1 MLSTQ
6 AYPWQAALFA
16 QWMQAGQSRHHALL
30 LHGKPGIGKL
40 AFARAMAAALLCLQ
54 PDQGHACGQCQSC
67 HWLSE
72 GAHPDFREIT
82 PEDEDSAEGSKKK
95 TRKRQQILI
104 DQIRALH
111 DYLSL
116 SSHRVEGMR
125 VILIHPLEAM
135 NVAASNALLKL
146 LEEPPQ
152 RTQFLLVSHQRQ
164 ALLPTILSRCMQVE
178 MPVPSES
185 QGLQW
190 MQSQGIAQPEWLW
203 HYSGGAPITVLQEDL
218 DWYAWYQQFQPHLRR
233 GAEIDVV
240 AAVTVLIKQGM
251 EAAIQVL
258 QKWLLDLWLS
268 CHQQALRYHPSEGA
282 ALQSLARRVQLSRL
296 LAFQQQLNRFK
307 MTAQHPLNQELQ
319 LEQLLLQYK
328 KIFEE
333 TPSK

>member
-1 MLSTQ
+1 
-6 AYPWQAALFA
+6 
-16 QWMQAGQSRHHALL
+16 
-30 LHGKPGIGKL
+30 
-40 AFARAMAAALLCLQ
+40 MAAALLCLQ
-54 PDQGHACGQCQSC
+54 PQQGFACGECQSC

-72 GAHPDFREIT
+72 GAHPDFREVT
-82 PEDEDSAEGSKKK
+82 PEDDDNADSGKKK

-116 SSHRVEGMR
+116 TSHRVDGIR
-125 VILIHPLEAM
+125 VVLIHPLEAM

-178 MPVPSES
+178 MPVPSRE

-190 MQSQGIAQPEWLW
+190 LQTQSVPNPEWVW
-203 HYSGGAPITVLQEDL
+203 HYSGGAPTTVQQDAF
-218 DWYAWYQQFQPHLRR
+218 DWYAWYQQFRPHLVS
-233 GAEIDVV
+233 GATIDIA
-240 AAVTVLIKQGM
+240 AAVPLLIKQGM
-251 EAAIQVL
+251 EQAIQAL
-258 QKWLLDLWLS
+258 QKWLLDLWLC
-268 CHQQALRYHPSEGA
+268 CHQQPLRYHHGETGPLQALAGA
-282 ALQSLARRVQLSRL
+282 VNLSRL

-328 KIFEE
+328 KIFG
-333 TPSK
+333 

>member
-1 MLSTQ
+1 MTNNV
-6 AYPWQAALFA
+6 YPWQDSLYAH
-16 QWMQAGQSRHHALL
+16 WVHAGEGRHHALL
-30 LHGKPGIGKL
+30 CHGKTGIGKL
-40 AFARAMAAALLCLQ
+40 AFANALAAGLLCAQ
-54 PDQGHACGQCQSC
+54 PQQNGIACGQCQSC

-82 PEDEDSAEGSKKK
+82 PEDDDVADSAKKK

-116 SSHRVEGMR
+116 TSHQVGGMR
-125 VILIHPLEAM
+125 VVLIHPLEAM

-164 ALLPTILSRCMQVE
+164 ALLPTILSRCMQVD
-178 MPVPSES
+178 MPVPTRE

-190 MQSQGIAQPEWLW
+190 LESQSVAQAEWIW
-203 HYSGGAPITVLQEDL
+203 HYSGGAPTSVQQDDL
-218 DWYAWYQQFQPHLRR
+218 DWYGWYQQWSPHLSR
-233 GAEIDVV
+233 GAAMDI
-240 AAVTVLIKQGM
+240 ALAGGILIKQGM
-251 EAAIQVL
+251 GAAIQVL

-268 CHQQALRYHPSEGA
+268 RHQLPLRYHPAESET
-282 ALQSLARRVQLSRL
+282 LQTLASKLQLARL

-328 KIFEE
+328 KMFG
-333 TPSK
+333 

>member
-1 MLSTQ
+1 MINNV
-6 AYPWQAALFA
+6 YPWQESLFS
-16 QWMQAGQSRHHALL
+16 QWMQAGETRHHALL
-30 LHGKPGIGKL
+30 FHGKTGIGKL
-40 AFARAMAAALLCLQ
+40 AFASTMAAGLLCLQ
-54 PDQGHACGQCQSC
+54 PQSNGIACGQCESC

-82 PEDEDSAEGSKKK
+82 PEDDEAESGKKK

-116 SSHRVEGMR
+116 TSHRVNGMR
-125 VILIHPLEAM
+125 VVLIHPLEAM

-164 ALLPTILSRCMQVE
+164 ALLPTILSRCMQVD
-178 MPVPSES
+178 MPVPTCE

-190 MQSQGIAQPEWLW
+190 LQSQSVMQAEWIW
-203 HYSGGAPITVLQEDL
+203 HYSGGAPTTIQQDDL
-218 DWYAWYQQFQPHLRR
+218 DWYGWYQQWSPHLAR
-233 GAEIDVV
+233 GAAMDIV
-240 AAVTVLIKQGM
+240 ATGSILIKQGM
-251 EAAIQVL
+251 DHAIQVL

-268 CHQQALRYHPSEGA
+268 RHEQPLRYHPSEA
-282 ALQSLARRVQLSRL
+282 KNLQTLASKLELPRL

-307 MTAQHPLNQELQ
+307 ITAQHPLNQELQ

-328 KIFEE
+328 KMFG
-333 TPSK
+333 

>member
-1 MLSTQ
+1 MINNV
-6 AYPWQAALFA
+6 YPWQESLFSH
-16 QWMQAGQSRHHALL
+16 WVHAGEGRHHALL
-30 LHGKPGIGKL
+30 FHGKTGIGKL
-40 AFARAMAAALLCLQ
+40 AFAQTLAAGLLCSQ
-54 PDQGHACGQCQSC
+54 PHANGIACGQCQSC

-82 PEDEDSAEGSKKK
+82 PEDDDATDSSKKK
-95 TRKRQQILI
+95 TRKRQQIVI

-111 DYLSL
+111 DYLAL
-116 SSHRVEGMR
+116 TSHQVGGMR
-125 VILIHPLEAM
+125 VVLIHPLEAM

-164 ALLPTILSRCMQVE
+164 ALLPTILSRCMQVD
-178 MPVPSES
+178 MPVPSHA

-190 MQSQGIAQPEWLW
+190 LQAQFVAQADWVW
-203 HYSGGAPITVLQEDL
+203 HYSGGAPTTVLQDDL
-218 DWYAWYQQFQPHLRR
+218 DWHGWYQQWSPHLTR
-233 GAEIDVV
+233 GAAMDI
-240 AAVTVLIKQGM
+240 ALAGGVLIKQGM
-251 EAAIQVL
+251 AAAIQVL

-268 CHQQALRYHPSEGA
+268 RHQLPLRYHPDA
-282 ALQSLARRVQLSRL
+282 AATLQTLAAKLELSRL

-328 KIFEE
+328 KMFG
-333 TPSK
+333 

>member
-1 MLSTQ
+1 MINNV
-6 AYPWQAALFA
+6 YPWQESLYT
-16 QWMQAGQSRHHALL
+16 QWVHAGESRHHALL
-30 LHGKPGIGKL
+30 FHGKAGIGKL
-40 AFARAMAAALLCLQ
+40 AFANSLAAGLLCSQ
-54 PDQGHACGQCQSC
+54 PQQNGIACGQCQSC

-82 PEDEDSAEGSKKK
+82 PEDDEVADSAKKK

-104 DQIRALH
+104 DQIRALN
-111 DYLSL
+111 DYLAL
-116 SSHRVEGMR
+116 TSHQAGGIRV
-125 VILIHPLEAM
+125 VLIHPLEAM

-164 ALLPTILSRCMQVE
+164 ALLPTILSRCMQVD
-178 MPVPSES
+178 MPVPTHE

-190 MQSQGIAQPEWLW
+190 LQSQSVAQAEWLW
-203 HYSGGAPITVLQEDL
+203 HYSGGAPTTIQQDDL
-218 DWYAWYQQFQPHLRR
+218 DWYGWYQQWSPHLSR
-233 GAEIDVV
+233 GAAMDSALAGGI
-240 AAVTVLIKQGM
+240 LIKQGM
-251 EAAIQVL
+251 SAAIQVL

-268 CHQQALRYHPSEGA
+268 RHQLPLRYHPAESA
-282 ALQSLARRVQLSRL
+282 TLQTLASKLELARL

-328 KIFEE
+328 KMFG
-333 TPSK
+333 

>member
-1 MLSTQ
+1 MINKL
-6 AYPWQAALFA
+6 YPWQNSLFSH
-16 QWMQAGQSRHHALL
+16 WMQAGETRHHALL
-30 LHGKPGIGKL
+30 LHGKTGIGKL
-40 AFARAMAAALLCLQ
+40 HFAQTMAAALLCLRPQ
-54 PDQGHACGQCQSC
+54 QGFACGECESC

-82 PEDEDSAEGSKKK
+82 PEDDDAADSGKKK
-95 TRKRQQILI
+95 PRKRQQILI

-116 SSHRVEGMR
+116 TSHRVDGIR
-125 VILIHPLEAM
+125 VVLIHPLEAM

-178 MPVPSES
+178 MPVPSRE

-190 MQSQGIAQPEWLW
+190 LQAQSVPNPEWIW
-203 HYSGGAPITVLQEDL
+203 HYSGGAPTTIQQDEF
-218 DWYAWYQQFQPHLRR
+218 DWHAWYQQLRPHLVG
-233 GAEIDVV
+233 GATIDIA
-240 AAVTVLIKQGM
+240 AAVPVLIKQGM
-251 EAAIQVL
+251 EQAIQVL
-258 QKWLLDLWLS
+258 QKWLLDVWLS
-268 CHQQALRYHPSEGA
+268 SHQQPLRYHPSEAAPLQALAGA
-282 ALQSLARRVQLSRL
+282 VNMSRL

-328 KIFEE
+328 KMFA
-333 TPSK
+333 

>member
-1 MLSTQ
+1 MINNV
-6 AYPWQAALFA
+6 YPWQDSLYAY
-16 QWMQAGQSRHHALL
+16 WVHAGEGRHHALL
-30 LHGKPGIGKL
+30 CHGKTGIGKL
-40 AFARAMAAALLCLQ
+40 AFANALAAGLLCAQ
-54 PDQGHACGQCQSC
+54 PQQNGIACGQCQSC

-82 PEDEDSAEGSKKK
+82 PEDDDVADSAKKK

-116 SSHRVEGMR
+116 TSHQVGGMR
-125 VILIHPLEAM
+125 VVLIHPLEAM

-164 ALLPTILSRCMQVE
+164 ALLPTILSRCMQVD
-178 MPVPSES
+178 MPVPTRE

-190 MQSQGIAQPEWLW
+190 LESQSVAQAEWIW
-203 HYSGGAPITVLQEDL
+203 HYSGGAPTSVQQDDL
-218 DWYAWYQQFQPHLRR
+218 DWYGWYQQWSPHLSR
-233 GAEIDVV
+233 GAAMDI
-240 AAVTVLIKQGM
+240 ALAGGILIKQGM
-251 EAAIQVL
+251 GAAIQVL

-268 CHQQALRYHPSEGA
+268 RHQLPLRYHPAESET
-282 ALQSLARRVQLSRL
+282 LQTLASKLQLARL

-328 KIFEE
+328 KMFG
-333 TPSK
+333 

>member
-1 MLSTQ
+1 MIKKL
-6 AYPWQAALFA
+6 YPWQYSLFS
-16 QWMQAGQSRHHALL
+16 QWMQAGDSRHHALL
-30 LHGKPGIGKL
+30 FHGKAGIGKL
-40 AFARAMAAALLCLQ
+40 DFARTMAAGLLCLQ
-54 PDQGHACGQCQSC
+54 PQNGMACGECVSC

-82 PEDEDSAEGSKKK
+82 PEDDDSGSEGSKKK

-111 DYLSL
+111 DYLAL
-116 SSHRVEGMR
+116 STHRVDGIR
-125 VILIHPLEAM
+125 VVLIHPLEAM

-178 MPVPSES
+178 MPVPSME

-190 MQSQGIAQPEWLW
+190 LQSQSVAHAEWVW
-203 HYSGGAPITVLQEDL
+203 HYSGGAPTTVLQDELDL
-218 DWYAWYQQFQPHLRR
+218 HAWYQQFRPQLLR
-233 GAEIDVV
+233 GAEMDVV
-240 AAVTVLIKQGM
+240 AVVPVFIKLGM
-251 EAAIQVL
+251 EQAIQAL
-258 QKWLLDLWLS
+258 QKWLLDVWLS
-268 CHQQALRYHPSEGA
+268 CNQQPLRYHPGDA
-282 ALQSLARRVQLSRL
+282 GPMQTLASGVNLSRL

-328 KIFEE
+328 KMFG
-333 TPSK
+333 